1 MIAGHL
7 QEKKGL
13 YYMVLSY
20 KDKSGKRISKWL
32 PTGLPVKGN
41 KKRAEDMLMAARA
54 EFVAGEAA
62 VDHDMP
68 FSSYLVQWME
78 IARSTL
84 KPNTAAGY
92 ASMIQNPIAPYFQQR
107 GITLGG
113 LQAVDIQMF
122 YTSQLKRVS
131 ANTVIHYHAIIH
143 RALKYAVKT
152 DLIDVNPADKVERPR
167 KDRFTASFY
176 DGNEVNRLF
185 QAARG
190 TPLEL
195 PVMLAAFYGLRRS
208 EVVGLKWDAIDFEN
222 KTIAIRHTVT
232 VCAEKGRHRSGGRY
246 DQDGLQPADP
256 PVGAGFSNEAGRVKG
271 AAGEEPHTV
280 RPLLLH
286 GLPGLRSGGCNGKP
300 PEAELHQHGLSRTAQ
315 AQRASAHPLPRPA
328 SQLRQPAAEKRRP
341 HEADSGVAGAQRLQ
355 HDRQH
360 LRPPGRRVQA
370 HLCTGN
376 GKGIG
381 DELRSPYR
389 IRVSGHGGRA
399 LERNAEANEKR
410 LSPLWGKALWRR
422 RWDSNPRTGY

>member
-62 VDHDMP
+62 IDRDMP

-185 QAARG
+185 QVARG

-195 PVMLAAFYGLRRS
+195 PVMLAVFYGLRRS

-232 VCAEKGRHRSGGRY
+232 ACAEKGRRIEVAADTTKTASSRRTLPLVPAFQTKLAALKEEQEKNRILCGRSYCTDYLGYVLVDAMGNRLKLSYISTAFPALLKRSG
-246 DQDGLQPADP
+246 L
-256 PVGAGFSNEAGRVKG
+256 
-271 AAGEEPHTV
+271 
-280 RPLLLH
+280 RPIRFHDLRHSCASLLLK
-286 GLPGLRSGGCNGKP
+286 NGVPMKQIQ
-300 PEAELHQHGLSRTAQ
+300 EWLGHSDFSTTANIYAHLDAGSKLTSAQ
-315 AQRASAHPLPRPA
+315 AM
-328 SQLRQPAAEKRRP
+328 EKGLGMSS
-341 HEADSGVAGAQRLQ
+341 ESL
-355 HDRQH
+355 
-360 LRPPGRRVQA
+360 
-370 HLCTGN
+370 
-376 GKGIG
+376 
-381 DELRSPYR
+381 
-389 IRVSGHGGRA
+389 
-399 LERNAEANEKR
+399 
-410 LSPLWGKALWRR
+410 
-422 RWDSNPRTGY
+422 

>member
-20 KDKSGKRISKWL
+20 KDKSGKRVSKWL

-54 EFVAGEAA
+54 EFVAVEAA
-62 VDHDMP
+62 IDRDMP

-208 EVVGLKWDAIDFEN
+208 EVVGRKWDAIDFEN

-232 VCAEKGRHRSGGRY
+232 ACAEKGRRIEVAADTTKTASSRRTLPLVPAFQTKLAALKEQQEKNRILCGRSYCTDSLGYVLVDAMGNRLKLSY
-246 DQDGLQPADP
+246 ISTAFPALLKRNGL
-256 PVGAGFSNEAGRVKG
+256 
-271 AAGEEPHTV
+271 
-280 RPLLLH
+280 RPIRFHDLRHSCASLLLK
-286 GLPGLRSGGCNGKP
+286 NGVPMKQIQ
-300 PEAELHQHGLSRTAQ
+300 EWLGHSDFSTTANIYAHLDAGSKLTSAQ
-315 AQRASAHPLPRPA
+315 AM
-328 SQLRQPAAEKRRP
+328 EKGLGMSS
-341 HEADSGVAGAQRLQ
+341 EVL
-355 HDRQH
+355 
-360 LRPPGRRVQA
+360 
-370 HLCTGN
+370 
-376 GKGIG
+376 
-381 DELRSPYR
+381 
-389 IRVSGHGGRA
+389 
-399 LERNAEANEKR
+399 LE
-410 LSPLWGKALWRR
+410 
-422 RWDSNPRTGY
+422 

>member
-20 KDKSGKRISKWL
+20 KDKSGKRVSKWL

-62 VDHDMP
+62 IDHDMP

-122 YTSQLKRVS
+122 YTRQLKRVS

-232 VCAEKGRHRSGGRY
+232 ACTEKGRRIEVAADTTKTASSRRTLPLVPAFQTKLAALKEQQEKNRILCGRSYCTDYLGYVLVDAMGNRLKLSY
-246 DQDGLQPADP
+246 ISTAFPVLLKRNGL
-256 PVGAGFSNEAGRVKG
+256 
-271 AAGEEPHTV
+271 
-280 RPLLLH
+280 RPIRFHDLRHSCASLLLK
-286 GLPGLRSGGCNGKP
+286 NGVPMKQIQ
-300 PEAELHQHGLSRTAQ
+300 EWLGHSDFSTTANIYAHLDAGSKLTSAQ
-315 AQRASAHPLPRPA
+315 AM
-328 SQLRQPAAEKRRP
+328 EKGLGMSS
-341 HEADSGVAGAQRLQ
+341 EVL
-355 HDRQH
+355 
-360 LRPPGRRVQA
+360 
-370 HLCTGN
+370 
-376 GKGIG
+376 I
-381 DELRSPYR
+381 E
-389 IRVSGHGGRA
+389 
-399 LERNAEANEKR
+399 
-410 LSPLWGKALWRR
+410 
-422 RWDSNPRTGY
+422 

>member
-20 KDKSGKRISKWL
+20 KDKSGKRVSKWL

-62 VDHDMP
+62 IDRDMP

-232 VCAEKGRHRSGGRY
+232 ACTEKGRRIEVAADTTKTASSRRTLPLVPAFQTKLAALKEQQEKNRILCGRSYCTDYLGYVLVDAMGNRLKLSY
-246 DQDGLQPADP
+246 ISTAFPVLLKRNGL
-256 PVGAGFSNEAGRVKG
+256 
-271 AAGEEPHTV
+271 
-280 RPLLLH
+280 RPIHFHDLRHSCASLLLK
-286 GLPGLRSGGCNGKP
+286 NGVPMKQIQ
-300 PEAELHQHGLSRTAQ
+300 EWLGHSDFSTTANIYAHLDAGSKLTSAQ
-315 AQRASAHPLPRPA
+315 AM
-328 SQLRQPAAEKRRP
+328 EKGLGMSS
-341 HEADSGVAGAQRLQ
+341 EAL
-355 HDRQH
+355 
-360 LRPPGRRVQA
+360 
-370 HLCTGN
+370 
-376 GKGIG
+376 I
-381 DELRSPYR
+381 E
-389 IRVSGHGGRA
+389 
-399 LERNAEANEKR
+399 
-410 LSPLWGKALWRR
+410 
-422 RWDSNPRTGY
+422 

>member
-20 KDKSGKRISKWL
+20 KDKSGKRVSKWL

-62 VDHDMP
+62 IDRDMP

-232 VCAEKGRHRSGGRY
+232 ACAEKGRRIEVAADTTKTASSRRTLPLVPAFQTKLAALKEQQEKNRILCGRSYCTDYLGYVLVDAMGNRLKPSY
-246 DQDGLQPADP
+246 ISTAFPALLKRNGL
-256 PVGAGFSNEAGRVKG
+256 
-271 AAGEEPHTV
+271 
-280 RPLLLH
+280 RPIRFHDLRHSCASLLLA
-286 GLPGLRSGGCNGKP
+286 NGVPMKQIQ
-300 PEAELHQHGLSRTAQ
+300 EWLGHSDFSTTANIYAHLDAGSKLTSAQ
-315 AQRASAHPLPRPA
+315 AM
-328 SQLRQPAAEKRRP
+328 EKGLGMSS
-341 HEADSGVAGAQRLQ
+341 EAL
-355 HDRQH
+355 
-360 LRPPGRRVQA
+360 
-370 HLCTGN
+370 
-376 GKGIG
+376 I
-381 DELRSPYR
+381 E
-389 IRVSGHGGRA
+389 
-399 LERNAEANEKR
+399 
-410 LSPLWGKALWRR
+410 
-422 RWDSNPRTGY
+422 

>member
-54 EFVAGEAA
+54 EFVAVEAA
-62 VDHDMP
+62 IDRDMP

-232 VCAEKGRHRSGGRY
+232 ACAEKGRRIEVAADTTKTASSRRTLPLVPAFQTKLAALKEQQEKNRILCGRSYCTDYLGYVLVDAMGNRLKLSY
-246 DQDGLQPADP
+246 ISTVFPVLLKRNGL
-256 PVGAGFSNEAGRVKG
+256 
-271 AAGEEPHTV
+271 
-280 RPLLLH
+280 RPIRFHDLRHSCASLLLK
-286 GLPGLRSGGCNGKP
+286 NGVPMKQIQ
-300 PEAELHQHGLSRTAQ
+300 EWLGHSDFSTTANIYAHLDAGSKLTSAQ
-315 AQRASAHPLPRPA
+315 AM
-328 SQLRQPAAEKRRP
+328 EKGLGMSS
-341 HEADSGVAGAQRLQ
+341 EVL
-355 HDRQH
+355 
-360 LRPPGRRVQA
+360 
-370 HLCTGN
+370 
-376 GKGIG
+376 I
-381 DELRSPYR
+381 E
-389 IRVSGHGGRA
+389 
-399 LERNAEANEKR
+399 
-410 LSPLWGKALWRR
+410 
-422 RWDSNPRTGY
+422 

>member
-62 VDHDMP
+62 IDHDMP

-232 VCAEKGRHRSGGRY
+232 VCAEKGRRIEVAADTTKTASSRRTLPLVPAFQTKLAALKEQQEKNRILCGRSYCTDYLGYVLVDAMGNRLKLSY
-246 DQDGLQPADP
+246 ISTAFPVLLKRNGL
-256 PVGAGFSNEAGRVKG
+256 
-271 AAGEEPHTV
+271 
-280 RPLLLH
+280 RPIRFHDLRHSCASLLLK
-286 GLPGLRSGGCNGKP
+286 NGVPMKQIQ
-300 PEAELHQHGLSRTAQ
+300 EWLGHSDFSTTANIYAHLDAESKLTSAQ
-315 AQRASAHPLPRPA
+315 AM
-328 SQLRQPAAEKRRP
+328 EKGLGMSS
-341 HEADSGVAGAQRLQ
+341 EAL
-355 HDRQH
+355 
-360 LRPPGRRVQA
+360 
-370 HLCTGN
+370 
-376 GKGIG
+376 I
-381 DELRSPYR
+381 E
-389 IRVSGHGGRA
+389 
-399 LERNAEANEKR
+399 
-410 LSPLWGKALWRR
+410 
-422 RWDSNPRTGY
+422 

>member
-20 KDKSGKRISKWL
+20 KDKSGKRVSKWM

-54 EFVAGEAA
+54 EFVAVEAA
-62 VDHDMP
+62 IDRDMP
-68 FSSYLVQWME
+68 FSSYLIQWME

-232 VCAEKGRHRSGGRY
+232 ACAEKGRRIEVAADTTKTASSRRTLPLVPAFQTKLAALKEQQEKNRILCGRSYCADYLGYVLVDAMGNRLKLSY
-246 DQDGLQPADP
+246 ISTAFPALLKRNGL
-256 PVGAGFSNEAGRVKG
+256 
-271 AAGEEPHTV
+271 
-280 RPLLLH
+280 RPIRFHDLRHSCASLLLKNGVPMKQIQEWLGH
-286 GLPGLRSGGCNGKP
+286 SDFSTTANIYAHLDAGSKLTSAQAMEKGL
-300 PEAELHQHGLSRTAQ
+300 GLS
-315 AQRASAHPLPRPA
+315 S
-328 SQLRQPAAEKRRP
+328 
-341 HEADSGVAGAQRLQ
+341 EAL
-355 HDRQH
+355 
-360 LRPPGRRVQA
+360 
-370 HLCTGN
+370 
-376 GKGIG
+376 I
-381 DELRSPYR
+381 E
-389 IRVSGHGGRA
+389 
-399 LERNAEANEKR
+399 
-410 LSPLWGKALWRR
+410 
-422 RWDSNPRTGY
+422 

>member
-20 KDKSGKRISKWL
+20 KDKSGKRVSKWL

-62 VDHDMP
+62 IDRDMP

-78 IARSTL
+78 MARSTL

-232 VCAEKGRHRSGGRY
+232 VCAEKGRRIEVAADTTKTASSRRTLPLVPAFQTKLAALKEQQEKNRILCGRSYCTDYLGYVLVDAMGNRLKLSYISTAFPALLKRSG
-246 DQDGLQPADP
+246 L
-256 PVGAGFSNEAGRVKG
+256 
-271 AAGEEPHTV
+271 
-280 RPLLLH
+280 RPIRFHDLRHSCASLLLK
-286 GLPGLRSGGCNGKP
+286 NGVPMKQIQ
-300 PEAELHQHGLSRTAQ
+300 EWLGHSDFSTTANIYAHLDAGSKLTSAQ
-315 AQRASAHPLPRPA
+315 AM
-328 SQLRQPAAEKRRP
+328 EKGLGMIP
-341 HEADSGVAGAQRLQ
+341 EVL
-355 HDRQH
+355 
-360 LRPPGRRVQA
+360 
-370 HLCTGN
+370 
-376 GKGIG
+376 I
-381 DELRSPYR
+381 E
-389 IRVSGHGGRA
+389 
-399 LERNAEANEKR
+399 
-410 LSPLWGKALWRR
+410 
-422 RWDSNPRTGY
+422 

>member
-20 KDKSGKRISKWL
+20 KDKSGKRVSKWL

-41 KKRAEDMLMAARA
+41 KKRAEDMLMAART
-54 EFVAGEAA
+54 EFVAREAA
-62 VDHDMP
+62 IDRDMP

-232 VCAEKGRHRSGGRY
+232 ACVEKGRRIEVAADTTKTASSRRTLPLVPAFQTKLAALKEQQEKNRILCGRSYCTDYLGYVLVDAMGNRLKLSY
-246 DQDGLQPADP
+246 ISTAFPALLKRNGL
-256 PVGAGFSNEAGRVKG
+256 
-271 AAGEEPHTV
+271 
-280 RPLLLH
+280 RPIRFHDLRHSCASLLLK
-286 GLPGLRSGGCNGKP
+286 NGVPMKQIQ
-300 PEAELHQHGLSRTAQ
+300 EWLGHSDFSTTANIYAHLDAGSKLTSAQ
-315 AQRASAHPLPRPA
+315 AM
-328 SQLRQPAAEKRRP
+328 EKGLGMSS
-341 HEADSGVAGAQRLQ
+341 EVL
-355 HDRQH
+355 
-360 LRPPGRRVQA
+360 
-370 HLCTGN
+370 
-376 GKGIG
+376 I
-381 DELRSPYR
+381 E
-389 IRVSGHGGRA
+389 
-399 LERNAEANEKR
+399 
-410 LSPLWGKALWRR
+410 
-422 RWDSNPRTGY
+422 

>member
-62 VDHDMP
+62 IDHDMP

-232 VCAEKGRHRSGGRY
+232 ACAEKGRRIEVAADTTKTASSRRALPLVPAFQTKLAALKEQQEKNRILCGRSYCTDYLGYVLVDAMGNRLKLSY
-246 DQDGLQPADP
+246 ISTAFPVLLKRNGL
-256 PVGAGFSNEAGRVKG
+256 
-271 AAGEEPHTV
+271 
-280 RPLLLH
+280 RPIRFHDLRHSCASLLLK
-286 GLPGLRSGGCNGKP
+286 NGVPMKQIQ
-300 PEAELHQHGLSRTAQ
+300 EWLGHSDFSTTANIYAHLDAGSKLTSAQ
-315 AQRASAHPLPRPA
+315 AM
-328 SQLRQPAAEKRRP
+328 EKGLGMSS
-341 HEADSGVAGAQRLQ
+341 EVL
-355 HDRQH
+355 
-360 LRPPGRRVQA
+360 
-370 HLCTGN
+370 
-376 GKGIG
+376 I
-381 DELRSPYR
+381 E
-389 IRVSGHGGRA
+389 
-399 LERNAEANEKR
+399 
-410 LSPLWGKALWRR
+410 
-422 RWDSNPRTGY
+422 

>member
-20 KDKSGKRISKWL
+20 KDKSGKRVSKWL

-41 KKRAEDMLMAARA
+41 KTRAEDMLMAART

-62 VDHDMP
+62 IDRDMP

-84 KPNTAAGY
+84 QPNTAAGY

-185 QAARG
+185 QVARG

-208 EVVGLKWDAIDFEN
+208 EVVGLKWDAIDFEK

-232 VCAEKGRHRSGGRY
+232 VCAEKGRRIEVAADTTKTASSRRTLPLAPAFQTKLAALKEQQEKNRILCGRSYCTDYLGYVLVDAMGNRLKLSY
-246 DQDGLQPADP
+246 ISTAFPALLKRNGL
-256 PVGAGFSNEAGRVKG
+256 
-271 AAGEEPHTV
+271 
-280 RPLLLH
+280 RPIRFHDLRHSCASLLLK
-286 GLPGLRSGGCNGKP
+286 NGVPMKQIQ
-300 PEAELHQHGLSRTAQ
+300 EWLGHSDFSTTANIYAHLDAGSKLTSAQ
-315 AQRASAHPLPRPA
+315 AM
-328 SQLRQPAAEKRRP
+328 EKVLGMSY
-341 HEADSGVAGAQRLQ
+341 EAL
-355 HDRQH
+355 
-360 LRPPGRRVQA
+360 
-370 HLCTGN
+370 
-376 GKGIG
+376 I
-381 DELRSPYR
+381 E
-389 IRVSGHGGRA
+389 
-399 LERNAEANEKR
+399 
-410 LSPLWGKALWRR
+410 
-422 RWDSNPRTGY
+422 

>member
-62 VDHDMP
+62 IDHDMP

-185 QAARG
+185 QVARG

-232 VCAEKGRHRSGGRY
+232 ACAEKGRRIEVAADTTKTASSRRTLPLVPAFQTKLAALREEQEKNRILCGRSYCTDYLGYVLVDAMGNRLKLSY
-246 DQDGLQPADP
+246 ISAAFPVLLKRNGL
-256 PVGAGFSNEAGRVKG
+256 
-271 AAGEEPHTV
+271 
-280 RPLLLH
+280 RPIRFHDLRHSCASLLLK
-286 GLPGLRSGGCNGKP
+286 NGVPMKQIQ
-300 PEAELHQHGLSRTAQ
+300 EWLGHSDFSTTANIYAHLDAGSKLTSAQ
-315 AQRASAHPLPRPA
+315 AM
-328 SQLRQPAAEKRRP
+328 EKGLGMSS
-341 HEADSGVAGAQRLQ
+341 EVL
-355 HDRQH
+355 
-360 LRPPGRRVQA
+360 
-370 HLCTGN
+370 
-376 GKGIG
+376 I
-381 DELRSPYR
+381 E
-389 IRVSGHGGRA
+389 
-399 LERNAEANEKR
+399 
-410 LSPLWGKALWRR
+410 
-422 RWDSNPRTGY
+422 

>member
-20 KDKSGKRISKWL
+20 KDKSGKRISKWM

-54 EFVAGEAA
+54 EFVAGKAA
-62 VDHDMP
+62 IDRDMP

-92 ASMIQNPIAPYFQQR
+92 SGMIQNPIAPYFQQR

-185 QAARG
+185 QVARG

-232 VCAEKGRHRSGGRY
+232 ACTEKGRRIEVAADTTKTTSSRRTLPLVPAFQTKLAALKEQQEKNRILCGRSYCTDYLGYVLVDAMGNRLKLSY
-246 DQDGLQPADP
+246 ISTAFPVLLKRNGL
-256 PVGAGFSNEAGRVKG
+256 
-271 AAGEEPHTV
+271 
-280 RPLLLH
+280 RPIRFHDLRHSCASLLLK
-286 GLPGLRSGGCNGKP
+286 NGVPMKQIQ
-300 PEAELHQHGLSRTAQ
+300 EWLGHSDFSTTANIYAHLDAGSKLTSAQ
-315 AQRASAHPLPRPA
+315 AM
-328 SQLRQPAAEKRRP
+328 EKGLGMSS
-341 HEADSGVAGAQRLQ
+341 EVL
-355 HDRQH
+355 
-360 LRPPGRRVQA
+360 
-370 HLCTGN
+370 
-376 GKGIG
+376 I
-381 DELRSPYR
+381 E
-389 IRVSGHGGRA
+389 
-399 LERNAEANEKR
+399 
-410 LSPLWGKALWRR
+410 
-422 RWDSNPRTGY
+422 

>member
-20 KDKSGKRISKWL
+20 KDKSGKRVSKWL

-54 EFVAGEAA
+54 EFVAREAA
-62 VDHDMP
+62 IDRDMP

-113 LQAVDIQMF
+113 LQAVDIQIF
-122 YTSQLKRVS
+122 YASQLKRVS

-232 VCAEKGRHRSGGRY
+232 ACVEKGRRIEVAADTTKTASSRRTLPLVPAFQTKLAALKEQQEKNRILCGRSYCTDYLGYVLVDAMGNRLKLSY
-246 DQDGLQPADP
+246 ISTAFPALLKRNGL
-256 PVGAGFSNEAGRVKG
+256 
-271 AAGEEPHTV
+271 
-280 RPLLLH
+280 RPIRFHDLRHSCASLLLK
-286 GLPGLRSGGCNGKP
+286 NGVPMKQSQ
-300 PEAELHQHGLSRTAQ
+300 EWLGHSDFSTTANIYAHLDAGSKLTSAQ
-315 AQRASAHPLPRPA
+315 AM
-328 SQLRQPAAEKRRP
+328 EKGLGMSS
-341 HEADSGVAGAQRLQ
+341 EAL
-355 HDRQH
+355 
-360 LRPPGRRVQA
+360 
-370 HLCTGN
+370 
-376 GKGIG
+376 
-381 DELRSPYR
+381 
-389 IRVSGHGGRA
+389 
-399 LERNAEANEKR
+399 LE
-410 LSPLWGKALWRR
+410 
-422 RWDSNPRTGY
+422 

>member
-20 KDKSGKRISKWL
+20 KDKSGKRVSKWL

-62 VDHDMP
+62 IDRDMP

-232 VCAEKGRHRSGGRY
+232 ACAEKGRRIEVAADTTKTASSRRTLPLVPAFQTKLAALKEEQEKNRILCGRSYCTDYLGYVLVDAMGNRLKLSY
-246 DQDGLQPADP
+246 ISTAFPALLKRNGL
-256 PVGAGFSNEAGRVKG
+256 
-271 AAGEEPHTV
+271 
-280 RPLLLH
+280 RPIRFHDLRHSCASLLLK
-286 GLPGLRSGGCNGKP
+286 NGVPMKQIQ
-300 PEAELHQHGLSRTAQ
+300 EWLGHSTFATTADIYSHLDFNSKLESADAISAAFAKEQRDAGTNLS
-315 AQRASAHPLPRPA
+315 L
-328 SQLRQPAAEKRRP
+328 
-341 HEADSGVAGAQRLQ
+341 
-355 HDRQH
+355 
-360 LRPPGRRVQA
+360 
-370 HLCTGN
+370 
-376 GKGIG
+376 
-381 DELRSPYR
+381 
-389 IRVSGHGGRA
+389 
-399 LERNAEANEKR
+399 
-410 LSPLWGKALWRR
+410 
-422 RWDSNPRTGY
+422 

>member
-41 KKRAEDMLMAARA
+41 KKRAEFL
-54 EFVAGEAA
+54 AGEAA
-62 VDHDMP
+62 IDRDMP

-92 ASMIQNPIAPYFQQR
+92 ASMIQKPIAPYFQQR

-122 YTSQLKRVS
+122 YTDQLKRVS

-232 VCAEKGRHRSGGRY
+232 ACTEKGRRIEVAADTTKTASSRRTLPLVPAFQTKLAALKEQQEKNRILCGRSYCTDYLGYVLVDAMGNRLKLSY
-246 DQDGLQPADP
+246 ISTAFPVLLKRNGL
-256 PVGAGFSNEAGRVKG
+256 
-271 AAGEEPHTV
+271 
-280 RPLLLH
+280 RPIRFHDLRHSCASLLLK
-286 GLPGLRSGGCNGKP
+286 NGVPMKQIQ
-300 PEAELHQHGLSRTAQ
+300 EWLGHSDFSTTANIYAHLDAGSKLTSAQ
-315 AQRASAHPLPRPA
+315 AM
-328 SQLRQPAAEKRRP
+328 EKGLGMSS
-341 HEADSGVAGAQRLQ
+341 EAL
-355 HDRQH
+355 
-360 LRPPGRRVQA
+360 
-370 HLCTGN
+370 
-376 GKGIG
+376 I
-381 DELRSPYR
+381 E
-389 IRVSGHGGRA
+389 
-399 LERNAEANEKR
+399 
-410 LSPLWGKALWRR
+410 
-422 RWDSNPRTGY
+422 

>member
-41 KKRAEDMLMAARA
+41 KKRAEDMLMAART

-62 VDHDMP
+62 IDRDMP

-208 EVVGLKWDAIDFEN
+208 EVVGLKWDSIDFEN

-232 VCAEKGRHRSGGRY
+232 ACAEKGRRIEVAADTTKTASSRRTLPLVPAFQTKLAALKEEQEKNRILCGRSYCTDYLGYVLVDAMGNRLKLSY
-246 DQDGLQPADP
+246 ISTAFPVLLKRNGL
-256 PVGAGFSNEAGRVKG
+256 
-271 AAGEEPHTV
+271 
-280 RPLLLH
+280 RPIRFHDLRHSCASLLLK
-286 GLPGLRSGGCNGKP
+286 NGVPMKQIQ
-300 PEAELHQHGLSRTAQ
+300 EWLGHSDFSTTANIYAHLDAGSKLTSAQ
-315 AQRASAHPLPRPA
+315 AM
-328 SQLRQPAAEKRRP
+328 EKGLGMSS
-341 HEADSGVAGAQRLQ
+341 EVL
-355 HDRQH
+355 
-360 LRPPGRRVQA
+360 
-370 HLCTGN
+370 
-376 GKGIG
+376 I
-381 DELRSPYR
+381 E
-389 IRVSGHGGRA
+389 
-399 LERNAEANEKR
+399 
-410 LSPLWGKALWRR
+410 
-422 RWDSNPRTGY
+422 

>member
-20 KDKSGKRISKWL
+20 KDKSGKRVSKWL

-54 EFVAGEAA
+54 EFVEGEAA
-62 VDHDMP
+62 IDRDMP

-92 ASMIQNPIAPYFQQR
+92 SGMIQNPIAPYFQQR

-232 VCAEKGRHRSGGRY
+232 VCAEKGRRIEVAADTTKTASSRRTLPLVPAFQTKLAALKEQQEKNRILCGRSYCTDYLGYVLVDAMGNRLKLSY
-246 DQDGLQPADP
+246 ISTAFPALLKRNGL
-256 PVGAGFSNEAGRVKG
+256 
-271 AAGEEPHTV
+271 
-280 RPLLLH
+280 RPIRFHDLRHSCASLLLK
-286 GLPGLRSGGCNGKP
+286 NGVPMKQIQ
-300 PEAELHQHGLSRTAQ
+300 EWLGHSDFSTTANIYAHLDAGSKLTSAQ
-315 AQRASAHPLPRPA
+315 AM
-328 SQLRQPAAEKRRP
+328 EKGLGMSS
-341 HEADSGVAGAQRLQ
+341 EVL
-355 HDRQH
+355 
-360 LRPPGRRVQA
+360 
-370 HLCTGN
+370 
-376 GKGIG
+376 I
-381 DELRSPYR
+381 E
-389 IRVSGHGGRA
+389 
-399 LERNAEANEKR
+399 
-410 LSPLWGKALWRR
+410 
-422 RWDSNPRTGY
+422 

>member
-20 KDKSGKRISKWL
+20 KDKSGKRVSKWL

-62 VDHDMP
+62 IDRDMP

-195 PVMLAAFYGLRRS
+195 PVMLAAFYGLRRR

-232 VCAEKGRHRSGGRY
+232 ACAEKGRRIEVAADTTKTASSRRTLPLVPAFQTKLAALKEQQEKNRILCGRSYCTDYLGYVLVDAMGNRLKLSY
-246 DQDGLQPADP
+246 ISTAFPALLKRNGL
-256 PVGAGFSNEAGRVKG
+256 
-271 AAGEEPHTV
+271 
-280 RPLLLH
+280 RPIRFHDLRHSCASLLLK
-286 GLPGLRSGGCNGKP
+286 NGVPMKQIQ
-300 PEAELHQHGLSRTAQ
+300 EWLGHSDFSTTANIYAHLDAGSKLTSAQ
-315 AQRASAHPLPRPA
+315 AM
-328 SQLRQPAAEKRRP
+328 EKGLGMSS
-341 HEADSGVAGAQRLQ
+341 EVL
-355 HDRQH
+355 
-360 LRPPGRRVQA
+360 
-370 HLCTGN
+370 
-376 GKGIG
+376 I
-381 DELRSPYR
+381 E
-389 IRVSGHGGRA
+389 
-399 LERNAEANEKR
+399 
-410 LSPLWGKALWRR
+410 
-422 RWDSNPRTGY
+422 

>member
-54 EFVAGEAA
+54 EFVAREAA
-62 VDHDMP
+62 IDRDMP

-176 DGNEVNRLF
+176 DGNEVNLLF
-185 QAARG
+185 QVARG

-232 VCAEKGRHRSGGRY
+232 ACAEKGWRIEVAADTTKTASSRRTLPLVPAFQTKLAALKEEQEKNRILCGRSYCTDYLGYVLVDAMGNRLKLSYISTAFPVLLKRNGLRPIRFHDLRHSC
-246 DQDGLQPADP
+246 A
-256 PVGAGFSNEAGRVKG
+256 S
-271 AAGEEPHTV
+271 
-280 RPLLLH
+280 LLLK
-286 GLPGLRSGGCNGKP
+286 NGVPMKQIQ
-300 PEAELHQHGLSRTAQ
+300 EWLGHSDFSTTANIYAHLDAGSKLTSAQ
-315 AQRASAHPLPRPA
+315 AM
-328 SQLRQPAAEKRRP
+328 EKGLGMSS
-341 HEADSGVAGAQRLQ
+341 EVL
-355 HDRQH
+355 
-360 LRPPGRRVQA
+360 
-370 HLCTGN
+370 
-376 GKGIG
+376 I
-381 DELRSPYR
+381 E
-389 IRVSGHGGRA
+389 
-399 LERNAEANEKR
+399 
-410 LSPLWGKALWRR
+410 
-422 RWDSNPRTGY
+422 

>member
-62 VDHDMP
+62 IDRDMP

-185 QAARG
+185 QVARG

-232 VCAEKGRHRSGGRY
+232 VCAEKGRRIEVAADTTKTASSRRTLPLVPAFQTKLAALKEQQEKNRILCGRSYCTDYLGYVLVDAMGNRLKLSY
-246 DQDGLQPADP
+246 ISTAFPALLKRNGL
-256 PVGAGFSNEAGRVKG
+256 
-271 AAGEEPHTV
+271 
-280 RPLLLH
+280 RPIRFHDLRHSCASLLLK
-286 GLPGLRSGGCNGKP
+286 NGVPMKQIQ
-300 PEAELHQHGLSRTAQ
+300 EWLGHSDFSTTANIYAHLDAGSKLTSAQ
-315 AQRASAHPLPRPA
+315 AM
-328 SQLRQPAAEKRRP
+328 EKGLGMSS
-341 HEADSGVAGAQRLQ
+341 EV
-355 HDRQH
+355 
-360 LRPPGRRVQA
+360 V
-370 HLCTGN
+370 
-376 GKGIG
+376 I
-381 DELRSPYR
+381 E
-389 IRVSGHGGRA
+389 
-399 LERNAEANEKR
+399 
-410 LSPLWGKALWRR
+410 
-422 RWDSNPRTGY
+422 

>member
-54 EFVAGEAA
+54 EFVAREAA
-62 VDHDMP
+62 IDRDMP

-232 VCAEKGRHRSGGRY
+232 ACTEKGRRIEVAADTTKTASSRRTLPLVPAFQTKLAALKEQQEKNRILCGRSYCTDYLGYVLVDAMGNRLKLSY
-246 DQDGLQPADP
+246 ISTAFPALLKRNGL
-256 PVGAGFSNEAGRVKG
+256 
-271 AAGEEPHTV
+271 
-280 RPLLLH
+280 RPIHFHDLRHSCASLLLK
-286 GLPGLRSGGCNGKP
+286 NGVPMKQIQ
-300 PEAELHQHGLSRTAQ
+300 EWLGHSDFSTTANIYAHLDAGSKLTSAQ
-315 AQRASAHPLPRPA
+315 AM
-328 SQLRQPAAEKRRP
+328 EKGLGMSS
-341 HEADSGVAGAQRLQ
+341 EAL
-355 HDRQH
+355 
-360 LRPPGRRVQA
+360 
-370 HLCTGN
+370 
-376 GKGIG
+376 I
-381 DELRSPYR
+381 E
-389 IRVSGHGGRA
+389 
-399 LERNAEANEKR
+399 
-410 LSPLWGKALWRR
+410 
-422 RWDSNPRTGY
+422 

>member
-20 KDKSGKRISKWL
+20 KDKSGKRVSKWL

-62 VDHDMP
+62 IDHDMP

-122 YTSQLKRVS
+122 YTDQLKRVS

-232 VCAEKGRHRSGGRY
+232 ACAEKGRRIEVAADTTKTASSRRTLPLVPAFQTKLAALKEQQEKNRILCGRSYCTDYLGYVLVDAMGNRLKLSY
-246 DQDGLQPADP
+246 ISTAFPALLKRNGL
-256 PVGAGFSNEAGRVKG
+256 
-271 AAGEEPHTV
+271 
-280 RPLLLH
+280 RPIRFHDLRHSCASLLLK
-286 GLPGLRSGGCNGKP
+286 NGVLMKQIQ
-300 PEAELHQHGLSRTAQ
+300 EWLGHSDFSTTANIYAHLDAGSKLTSAQ
-315 AQRASAHPLPRPA
+315 AM
-328 SQLRQPAAEKRRP
+328 EKGLGMSS
-341 HEADSGVAGAQRLQ
+341 EVL
-355 HDRQH
+355 
-360 LRPPGRRVQA
+360 
-370 HLCTGN
+370 
-376 GKGIG
+376 I
-381 DELRSPYR
+381 E
-389 IRVSGHGGRA
+389 
-399 LERNAEANEKR
+399 
-410 LSPLWGKALWRR
+410 
-422 RWDSNPRTGY
+422 

>member
-20 KDKSGKRISKWL
+20 KDKSGKRVSKWM

-54 EFVAGEAA
+54 EFVAGKAA
-62 VDHDMP
+62 IDRDMP

-232 VCAEKGRHRSGGRY
+232 VCAEKGRRIEVAADTTKTASSRRTLPLVPAFQTKLAALKEQQEKNRILCGRSYCADYLGYVLVDAMGNRLKLSY
-246 DQDGLQPADP
+246 ISTAFPVLLKRNGL
-256 PVGAGFSNEAGRVKG
+256 
-271 AAGEEPHTV
+271 
-280 RPLLLH
+280 RPIRFHDLRHSCASLLLK
-286 GLPGLRSGGCNGKP
+286 NGVPMKQIQ
-300 PEAELHQHGLSRTAQ
+300 EWLGHSDFSTTDNIYAHLDAGSKLTSAQ
-315 AQRASAHPLPRPA
+315 AM
-328 SQLRQPAAEKRRP
+328 EKGLGMSS
-341 HEADSGVAGAQRLQ
+341 EAL
-355 HDRQH
+355 
-360 LRPPGRRVQA
+360 
-370 HLCTGN
+370 
-376 GKGIG
+376 I
-381 DELRSPYR
+381 E
-389 IRVSGHGGRA
+389 
-399 LERNAEANEKR
+399 
-410 LSPLWGKALWRR
+410 
-422 RWDSNPRTGY
+422 

>member
-20 KDKSGKRISKWL
+20 KDKSGKRVSKWL

-62 VDHDMP
+62 IDRDMP

-185 QAARG
+185 QVARG

-232 VCAEKGRHRSGGRY
+232 VCAEKGRRIEVAADTTKTASSRRTLPLVPAFQTKLAALKEQQEKNRILCGRSYCTDYLGYVLVDAMGNRLKLSY
-246 DQDGLQPADP
+246 ISTAFPVLLKRNGL
-256 PVGAGFSNEAGRVKG
+256 
-271 AAGEEPHTV
+271 
-280 RPLLLH
+280 RPIRFHDLRHSCASLLLK
-286 GLPGLRSGGCNGKP
+286 NGVPMKQIQ
-300 PEAELHQHGLSRTAQ
+300 EWLGHSDFSTTANIYAHLDAGSKLTSAQ
-315 AQRASAHPLPRPA
+315 AM
-328 SQLRQPAAEKRRP
+328 EKGLGMSS
-341 HEADSGVAGAQRLQ
+341 EVL
-355 HDRQH
+355 
-360 LRPPGRRVQA
+360 
-370 HLCTGN
+370 
-376 GKGIG
+376 I
-381 DELRSPYR
+381 E
-389 IRVSGHGGRA
+389 
-399 LERNAEANEKR
+399 
-410 LSPLWGKALWRR
+410 
-422 RWDSNPRTGY
+422 

>member
-62 VDHDMP
+62 IDHDMP

-185 QAARG
+185 QVARG

-232 VCAEKGRHRSGGRY
+232 ACAEKGRRIEVAADTTKTASSRRTLPLVPAFQTKLAALKEEQEKNRILCGRSYCTDYLGYVLVDAMGNRLKLSY
-246 DQDGLQPADP
+246 ISTAFPVLLKRNGL
-256 PVGAGFSNEAGRVKG
+256 
-271 AAGEEPHTV
+271 
-280 RPLLLH
+280 RPIRFHDLRHSCASLLLK
-286 GLPGLRSGGCNGKP
+286 NGVPMKQIQ
-300 PEAELHQHGLSRTAQ
+300 EWLGHSDFSTTANIYAHLDAGSKLTSAQ
-315 AQRASAHPLPRPA
+315 AM
-328 SQLRQPAAEKRRP
+328 EKGLGMSS
-341 HEADSGVAGAQRLQ
+341 EAL
-355 HDRQH
+355 
-360 LRPPGRRVQA
+360 
-370 HLCTGN
+370 
-376 GKGIG
+376 I
-381 DELRSPYR
+381 E
-389 IRVSGHGGRA
+389 
-399 LERNAEANEKR
+399 
-410 LSPLWGKALWRR
+410 
-422 RWDSNPRTGY
+422 

>member
-62 VDHDMP
+62 IDHDMP

-167 KDRFTASFY
+167 KDRFTVSFY

-185 QAARG
+185 QVARG

-232 VCAEKGRHRSGGRY
+232 ACAEKGRRIEVAADTTKTASSRRTLPLVPAFQTKLAALKEEQEKNRILCGRSYCTDYLGYVLVDAMGNRLKLSY
-246 DQDGLQPADP
+246 ISTAFPALLKRNGL
-256 PVGAGFSNEAGRVKG
+256 
-271 AAGEEPHTV
+271 
-280 RPLLLH
+280 RPIRFHDLRHSCASLLLK
-286 GLPGLRSGGCNGKP
+286 NGVPMKQIQ
-300 PEAELHQHGLSRTAQ
+300 EWLGHSDFSTTANIYAHLDAGSKLTSAQ
-315 AQRASAHPLPRPA
+315 AM
-328 SQLRQPAAEKRRP
+328 EKGLGMSS
-341 HEADSGVAGAQRLQ
+341 EAL
-355 HDRQH
+355 
-360 LRPPGRRVQA
+360 
-370 HLCTGN
+370 
-376 GKGIG
+376 I
-381 DELRSPYR
+381 E
-389 IRVSGHGGRA
+389 
-399 LERNAEANEKR
+399 
-410 LSPLWGKALWRR
+410 
-422 RWDSNPRTGY
+422 

>member
-20 KDKSGKRISKWL
+20 KDKSGKRVSKWL

-54 EFVAGEAA
+54 EFVAREAA
-62 VDHDMP
+62 IDRDMP

-92 ASMIQNPIAPYFQQR
+92 AGMIQNPIAPYFQQR

-113 LQAVDIQMF
+113 LQAVDIQIF
-122 YTSQLKRVS
+122 YASQLKRVS

-232 VCAEKGRHRSGGRY
+232 ACTEKGRRIEVAADTTKTASSRRTLPLVPAFQTKLAALKEQQEKNRILCGRSYCTDYLGYVLVDAMGNRLKLSY
-246 DQDGLQPADP
+246 ISTAFPVLLKRNGL
-256 PVGAGFSNEAGRVKG
+256 
-271 AAGEEPHTV
+271 
-280 RPLLLH
+280 RPIRFHDLRHSCASLLLK
-286 GLPGLRSGGCNGKP
+286 NGVPMKQIQ
-300 PEAELHQHGLSRTAQ
+300 EWLGHSDFSTTANIYAHLDAGSKLTSAQ
-315 AQRASAHPLPRPA
+315 AM
-328 SQLRQPAAEKRRP
+328 EKGLGM
-341 HEADSGVAGAQRLQ
+341 S
-355 HDRQH
+355 
-360 LRPPGRRVQA
+360 
-370 HLCTGN
+370 
-376 GKGIG
+376 
-381 DELRSPYR
+381 S
-389 IRVSGHGGRA
+389 
-399 LERNAEANEKR
+399 
-410 LSPLWGKALWRR
+410 KALIE
-422 RWDSNPRTGY
+422 

>member
-41 KKRAEDMLMAARA
+41 KKRAEDMLMAART

-62 VDHDMP
+62 IDRDMP

-232 VCAEKGRHRSGGRY
+232 ACAEKGRRIEVAADTTKTASSRRTLPLVPAFQTKLAALKEQQEKNRILCGRSYCTDYLGYVLVDAMGNRLKLSY
-246 DQDGLQPADP
+246 ISTVFPVLLKRNGL
-256 PVGAGFSNEAGRVKG
+256 
-271 AAGEEPHTV
+271 
-280 RPLLLH
+280 RPIRFHDLRHSCASLLLK
-286 GLPGLRSGGCNGKP
+286 NGVPMKQIQ
-300 PEAELHQHGLSRTAQ
+300 EWLGHSDFSTTANIYAHLDAGSKLTSAQ
-315 AQRASAHPLPRPA
+315 AM
-328 SQLRQPAAEKRRP
+328 EKGLGMSS
-341 HEADSGVAGAQRLQ
+341 EAL
-355 HDRQH
+355 
-360 LRPPGRRVQA
+360 
-370 HLCTGN
+370 
-376 GKGIG
+376 I
-381 DELRSPYR
+381 E
-389 IRVSGHGGRA
+389 
-399 LERNAEANEKR
+399 
-410 LSPLWGKALWRR
+410 
-422 RWDSNPRTGY
+422 

>member
-20 KDKSGKRISKWL
+20 KDKSGKRVSKWL

-54 EFVAGEAA
+54 EFVAREAA
-62 VDHDMP
+62 IDRDMP

-92 ASMIQNPIAPYFQQR
+92 AGMIQNPIAPYFQQR

-113 LQAVDIQMF
+113 LQAVDIQIF
-122 YTSQLKRVS
+122 YASQLKRVS

-232 VCAEKGRHRSGGRY
+232 VCAEKGRRIEVAADTTKTASSRRTLPLVPAFQTKLAALKEQQEKNRILCGRSYCTDYLGYVLVDAMGNRLKLSY
-246 DQDGLQPADP
+246 ISTAFPALLKRNGL
-256 PVGAGFSNEAGRVKG
+256 
-271 AAGEEPHTV
+271 
-280 RPLLLH
+280 RPIRFHDLRHSCASLLLK
-286 GLPGLRSGGCNGKP
+286 NGVPMKQIQ
-300 PEAELHQHGLSRTAQ
+300 EWLGHSDFSTTANIYAHLDAGSKLTSAQ
-315 AQRASAHPLPRPA
+315 AM
-328 SQLRQPAAEKRRP
+328 EKGLGMSS
-341 HEADSGVAGAQRLQ
+341 EAL
-355 HDRQH
+355 
-360 LRPPGRRVQA
+360 
-370 HLCTGN
+370 
-376 GKGIG
+376 I
-381 DELRSPYR
+381 E
-389 IRVSGHGGRA
+389 
-399 LERNAEANEKR
+399 
-410 LSPLWGKALWRR
+410 
-422 RWDSNPRTGY
+422 

>member
-62 VDHDMP
+62 IDRDMP

-185 QAARG
+185 QVARG

-195 PVMLAAFYGLRRS
+195 PVMLAVFYGLRRS

-232 VCAEKGRHRSGGRY
+232 ACAEKGRRIEVAADTTKTASSRRTLPLVLAFQTKLAALKEQQEKNRILCGRSYCTDYLGYVLVDAMGNRLKLSYISTAFPALLKRSG
-246 DQDGLQPADP
+246 L
-256 PVGAGFSNEAGRVKG
+256 
-271 AAGEEPHTV
+271 
-280 RPLLLH
+280 RPIRFHDLRHSCASLLLK
-286 GLPGLRSGGCNGKP
+286 NGVPMKQIQ
-300 PEAELHQHGLSRTAQ
+300 EWLGHSDFSTTANIYAYLDAGSKLTSAQ
-315 AQRASAHPLPRPA
+315 AM
-328 SQLRQPAAEKRRP
+328 EKGLGMSS
-341 HEADSGVAGAQRLQ
+341 EAL
-355 HDRQH
+355 
-360 LRPPGRRVQA
+360 
-370 HLCTGN
+370 
-376 GKGIG
+376 I
-381 DELRSPYR
+381 E
-389 IRVSGHGGRA
+389 
-399 LERNAEANEKR
+399 
-410 LSPLWGKALWRR
+410 
-422 RWDSNPRTGY
+422 

>member
-62 VDHDMP
+62 IDHDMP

-232 VCAEKGRHRSGGRY
+232 VCAEKGRRIEVAADTTKTASSRRTLPLVPAFQTKLAALKEQQEKNRILCGRSYCTDYLGYVLVDAMGNRLKLSY
-246 DQDGLQPADP
+246 ISTAFPVLLKRNGL
-256 PVGAGFSNEAGRVKG
+256 
-271 AAGEEPHTV
+271 
-280 RPLLLH
+280 RPIRFHDLRHSCASLLLK
-286 GLPGLRSGGCNGKP
+286 NGVPMKQIQ
-300 PEAELHQHGLSRTAQ
+300 EWLGHSDFSTTANIYAHLDAGSKLTSAQ
-315 AQRASAHPLPRPA
+315 AM
-328 SQLRQPAAEKRRP
+328 EKGLGMSS
-341 HEADSGVAGAQRLQ
+341 EVL
-355 HDRQH
+355 
-360 LRPPGRRVQA
+360 
-370 HLCTGN
+370 
-376 GKGIG
+376 I
-381 DELRSPYR
+381 E
-389 IRVSGHGGRA
+389 
-399 LERNAEANEKR
+399 
-410 LSPLWGKALWRR
+410 
-422 RWDSNPRTGY
+422 

>member
-62 VDHDMP
+62 IDHDMP

-232 VCAEKGRHRSGGRY
+232 ACAEKGRRIEVAADTTKTASSRRALPLVPAFQTKLAALKEEQEKNRILCGRSYCTDYLGYVLVDAMGNRLKLSY
-246 DQDGLQPADP
+246 ISTAFPVLLKRNGL
-256 PVGAGFSNEAGRVKG
+256 
-271 AAGEEPHTV
+271 
-280 RPLLLH
+280 RPIRFHDLRHSCASLLLK
-286 GLPGLRSGGCNGKP
+286 NGVPMKQIQ
-300 PEAELHQHGLSRTAQ
+300 EWLGHSDFSTTANIYAHLDAGSKLTSAQ
-315 AQRASAHPLPRPA
+315 AM
-328 SQLRQPAAEKRRP
+328 EKGLGMSS
-341 HEADSGVAGAQRLQ
+341 EVL
-355 HDRQH
+355 
-360 LRPPGRRVQA
+360 
-370 HLCTGN
+370 
-376 GKGIG
+376 I
-381 DELRSPYR
+381 E
-389 IRVSGHGGRA
+389 
-399 LERNAEANEKR
+399 
-410 LSPLWGKALWRR
+410 
-422 RWDSNPRTGY
+422 